1 MTETGAIFSG
11 RRGAIAA
18 AARWRLPF
26 GRQAWRGLSG
36 NWQGAGA
43 GSSIDF
49 QDHRV
54 YVPGDDPRHIHWQAF
69 ARTGALTMKLY
80 RAEVSPMVDFAV
92 DVSASMA
99 FTPAKAART
108 DELLAFGVESAC
120 SIGAPVRVH
129 AANGRAVRVVAM
141 ESVRADNWRERLDV
155 GKAGQAGKA
164 EKVSGSEFRVSG
176 GGANQP
182 ENSKHETQNAKPGTQ
197 NPKPGTQTPKP
208 DAHSPMPGPLPW
220 RPGALKILISDL
232 LFPGDPAAL
241 LGPLAASAGLG
252 VVLVPTLAEE
262 AELPWRGNVELTDC
276 ETKVERRQRIDD
288 ALASRY
294 REAYARHFN
303 LWREAC
309 RKRGVLMARVPC
321 EIPLALALGGE
332 PFSAGAVEPI
342 A

>member
-1 MTETGAIFSG
+1 MTEAGPAFSG
-11 RRGAIAA
+11 RRGALAA

-80 RAEVSPMVDFAV
+80 RAEVSPMVDLAI

-99 FTPAKAART
+99 FTPAKAARA

-141 ESVRADNWRERLDV
+141 ESVRADNWRERL
-155 GKAGQAGKA
+155 GQT
-164 EKVSGSEFRVSG
+164 KVSGSEIRVSNL
-176 GGANQP
+176 GAAQP
-182 ENSKHETQNAKPGTQ
+182 ETR
-197 NPKPGTQTPKP
+197 NPKPATN
-208 DAHSPMPGPLPW
+208 SPMPGPLPW
-220 RPGALKILISDL
+220 RPGALKVLVSDL

-276 ETKVERRQRIDD
+276 ETGVERRQRIDD
-288 ALASRY
+288 SLAARY

-321 EIPLALALGGE
+321 ETPLALALGGE
-332 PFSAGAVEPI
+332 PFSAGVVEPI